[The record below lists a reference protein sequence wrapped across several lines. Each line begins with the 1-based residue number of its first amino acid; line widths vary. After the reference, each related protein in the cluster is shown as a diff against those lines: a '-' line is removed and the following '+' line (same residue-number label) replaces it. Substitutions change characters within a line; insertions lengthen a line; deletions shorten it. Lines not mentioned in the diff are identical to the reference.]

1 MATMFASTRAR
12 ERILIL
18 ISIVVL
24 LLGAGL
30 IVAQRSEAIDG
41 AISGAIEIDTNANH
55 YPGGS
60 SADCTPLEAGT
71 DWVKDCLANTDTPS
85 LVDSIATGIDPGV
98 TGRVGGTGHW
108 NGVRIVDGFA
118 GNDDDIFLTGGKE
131 NDESS
136 WNVGPGSVGSSKYDA
151 TQAYLANNQ
160 TTLFF
165 GMERRG
171 NNGTTAFDF
180 EFNQVAPANATTYIP
195 TRTEDDVLLTFEM
208 QGSGGSGSATPHY
221 YTWDGDEYVEGSL
234 PAGTLSTIN
243 TDTSTAAPPWGHV
256 SGNSGW
262 VGGNL
267 QRFEFAEAKVPLSIL
282 PGVNA
287 CGGTAYTQIRTRS
300 SSTEN
305 SDLKDTTKIFEFQFG
320 SPSASASKTSANGTN
335 SSVLLGSSS
344 TGITTPTYQWQVKQ
358 GANWTNIASATNST
372 LTYSAFETDATPTA
386 TSFTLASGAAAG
398 SYEAKLYTVEL
409 RVLITDS
416 GTNCTGTSPAVTV
429 KKLIAVDP

>member
-1 MATMFASTRAR
+1 MASTFTSTRAR
-12 ERILIL
+12 QRSVVL
-18 ISIVVL
+18 ISILAL

-30 IVAQRSEAIDG
+30 FAAQRSEAIDG

-60 SADCTPLEAGT
+60 AADCTPLESGL

-85 LVDSIATGIDPGV
+85 LNDSIATGIQPGV
-98 TGRVGGTGHW
+98 TGKAGGTGHW

-118 GNDDDIFLTGGKE
+118 GDDQDIFLSGGKE
-131 NDESS
+131 NDQAS

-180 EFNQVAPANATTYIP
+180 EFNQNAPANATTYIP
-195 TRTEDDVLLTFEM
+195 TRTVDDVLLTFEM

-221 YTWDGDEYVEGSL
+221 YTWNGSSYVEGSL

-256 SGNSGW
+256 SGTGW

-267 QRFEFAEAKVPLSIL
+267 ARFEFAEAKVPISIL

-300 SSTEN
+300 SSTAN

-320 SPSASASKTSANGTN
+320 SPSASATKTSANGTN
-335 SSVLLGSSS
+335 SSVLLSSSS

-358 GANWTNIASATNST
+358 GANWTNLASATNST
-372 LTYSAFETDATPTA
+372 LTYSAFETHATPTTA
-386 TSFTLASGAAAG
+386 PSFSIASGAAAG
-398 SYEAKLYTVEL
+398 NYEAKLYTVEL